1 MKNKLL
7 ICYYLFIL
15 GVCAISSTCA
25 IPSVPLF
32 QEKKDYGIQEE
43 KRPYTKPN
51 DRHYLPKNL
60 KATPK
65 PSPPKSKLDSISK
78 KATKHP

>member
-15 GVCAISSTCA
+15 GVCTITSINANSFEA
-25 IPSVPLF
+25 PV

-43 KRPYTKPN
+43 KRPYTKPK
-51 DRHYLPKNL
+51 DRPYLPKNL
-60 KATPK
+60 NAIQK
-65 PSPPKSKLDSISK
+65 PSPKKSKLDSIPK
-78 KATKHP
+78 KTLKRK